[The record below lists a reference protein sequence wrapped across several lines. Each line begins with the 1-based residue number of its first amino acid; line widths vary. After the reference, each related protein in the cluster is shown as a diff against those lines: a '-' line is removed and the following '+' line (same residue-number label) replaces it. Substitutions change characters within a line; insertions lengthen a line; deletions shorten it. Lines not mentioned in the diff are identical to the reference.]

1 MIARL
6 KIDCRYV
13 VLFAHFGSGIES
25 VIFQSTTCAA
35 LISPPHENA
44 PGSNPVTAS
53 DLKQGFGDFFSAAFA
68 RCIDLDQL
76 TWLSA
81 DVRGLYCP
89 ICQLPRRFHL
99 ELLLP
104 RTERQT
110 GLVWHPGR
118 LRNRAPSVASCI
130 HATGLQSEIFG
141 NCKIERSRRG
151 RITAS
156 RRSEQ
161 KNLREWPTQ

>member
-1 MIARL
+1 M
-6 KIDCRYV
+6 
-13 VLFAHFGSGIES
+13 VLFAHFGSGMES
-25 VIFQSTTCAA
+25 VIFQSTTWAE
-35 LISPPHENA
+35 LITPPHENA

-99 ELLLP
+99 ELF
-104 RTERQT
+104 
-110 GLVWHPGR
+110 
-118 LRNRAPSVASCI
+118 C
-130 HATGLQSEIFG
+130 
-141 NCKIERSRRG
+141 RG
-151 RITAS
+151 RKGKRAWFGTQGGCAIALPAS
-156 RRSEQ
+156 PPAFMQPGSKVKYSAIAR
-161 KNLREWPTQ
+161 

>member
-13 VLFAHFGSGIES
+13 VLFVHFGSGMES
-25 VIFQSTTCAA
+25 VIFQSATWAE
-35 LISPPHENA
+35 LITPPHENA
-44 PGSNPVTAS
+44 PGSNPVSAS

-99 ELLLP
+99 ELF
-104 RTERQT
+104 
-110 GLVWHPGR
+110 
-118 LRNRAPSVASCI
+118 C
-130 HATGLQSEIFG
+130 
-141 NCKIERSRRG
+141 RG
-151 RITAS
+151 RKGKRAWFGTQGGCAIALPAS
-156 RRSEQ
+156 PPAFMQPVSKVKYSAIAR
-161 KNLREWPTQ
+161 